1 VDSTKSLQKRVKQ
14 YLRWKS
20 PERAALNEFLAILNK
35 RLPDTVIFGG
45 MLREFSLGNA
55 REFASDMDLVSD
67 VSREE
72 IYAAIKDF
80 SPTINK
86 FDGFRFVV
94 GKRRFDIWALEDTW
108 AFREGLVFGRQFSDL
123 FKTTFFNVDEAVFHL
138 RDERVDCSNEY
149 LHAIDSK
156 TLEINLEPNPSPV
169 GMSRRAINLAIE
181 NDLGIGH
188 KLAQFILT
196 HKPADYLDIASDSF
210 VRQLEKHVDQ
220 STEQVFRFVQPATLT
235 AELTSQT

>member
-1 VDSTKSLQKRVKQ
+1 VNSTKSLQKRVKQ

-20 PERAALNEFLAILNK
+20 PERAALNEFLAHLSE

-72 IYAAIKDF
+72 IHAAIKDF

-108 AFREGLVFGRQFSDL
+108 AFQEGLVNGGQFSDL

-138 RDERVDCSNEY
+138 RDEWVDCSNEY
-149 LHAIDSK
+149 LNAISSK
-156 TLEINLEPNPSPV
+156 TLEINLESNPSPF
-169 GMSRRAINLAIE
+169 GMSRRAINLAID
-181 NDLGIGH
+181 NDLSVGP
-188 KLAQFILT
+188 KLAQFILAYL
-196 HKPADYLDIASDSF
+196 PEDYLDIGRASF
-210 VRQLEKHVDQ
+210 VRQLEHHVHQ
-220 STEQVFRFVQPATLT
+220 SAEEAFHFSQPTT
-235 AELTSQT
+235 MTVELMA

>member
-20 PERAALNEFLAILNK
+20 PERTALNEFLAHLSD
-35 RLPDTVIFGG
+35 RLPETVIFGG
-45 MLREFSLGNA
+45 MLREFSLGNT
-55 REFASDMDLVSD
+55 REFASDMDLVSA
-67 VSREE
+67 VSRVE

-108 AFREGLVFGRQFSDL
+108 AFREGLVEGQQFSDL

-138 RDERVDCSNEY
+138 RNKRVDCSHEY
-149 LHAIDSK
+149 LHAIGSK
-156 TLEINLEPNPSPV
+156 TLEINLESNPSPT

-181 NDLGIGH
+181 NDLGIGP
-188 KLAQFILT
+188 KLAQFIMA
-196 HKPADYLDIASDSF
+196 HSPENYLDIAGISF
-210 VRQLEKHVDQ
+210 VRQLEKHVHK
-220 STEQVFRFVQPATLT
+220 STEQVFHFVKPAKA
-235 AELTSQT
+235 AELLS